1 MKEIIY
7 IDQRISMHQGITSAE
22 GISIYEEILSKIKD
36 DKLIE
41 LDFKDVEL
49 MTTAFLNVVI
59 GQLYKE
65 YSSEELKAH
74 LTFANLSKA
83 DALRIKKV
91 TDNAKLFYQN
101 QDAFTKQV
109 EEIINGKD

>member
-1 MKEIIY
+1 MKKTIY
-7 IDQRISMHQGITSAE
+7 IDKKISMHQGITSSE
-22 GISIYEEILSKIKD
+22 GTNIHNEILNEIKAGEQV
-36 DKLIE
+36 E

-65 YSSEELKAH
+65 YSSDELKAH
-74 LTFANLSKA
+74 LTFANLSNA